1 MMRRIREPNGKN
13 KKKYDDFF
21 TALSV
26 RLNGFSPMKTTQKSL
41 PLLQIHCLNKH
52 FGQTHVLRDIS
63 LELHSGEIL
72 FLLGASGCGKTTL
85 LRAIAGFEQPDNGE
99 IYLKERL
106 IFGANCNIPPQQRRL
121 GYVVQE
127 GVLFPHL
134 NVYRNIAYGL
144 GDGKGRSPEERQRI
158 DEVMALTGIC
168 VLADRFPHQ
177 LSGGQQQRV
186 ALARAIA
193 PNPELILL
201 DEPFSALDEHLR
213 QQIRHDMLQAL
224 RQSGT
229 SAIFVTHDRDEALR
243 YADKIAVLQNG
254 EILQIANP
262 RTLYWSPKHLSTAT
276 FIGESIVLPAT
287 LNSPSTAHCQLGDI
301 AVIDKSQGQQRGTL
315 LLRPEQF
322 CLSKTPQNSTALF
335 NAIVRHVEF
344 KGKITAIQIEINGF
358 EIELEEHH
366 GIELYVGD
374 KVEVYLYGMGL
385 FYGE

>member
-1 MMRRIREPNGKN
+1 MTIQTSMQ
-13 KKKYDDFF
+13 
-21 TALSV
+21 
-26 RLNGFSPMKTTQKSL
+26 TT

-168 VLADRFPHQ
+168 ALADRFPHQ

-186 ALARAIA
+186 ALARALVIA
-193 PNPELILL
+193 PQILL
-201 DEPFSALDEHLR
+201 FDEPLSNLDTNLR
-213 QQIRHDMLQAL
+213 RTMREMIRHLQQKL
-224 RQSGT
+224 GIT
-229 SAIFVTHDRDEALR
+229 VLYVTHDQTEAF
-243 YADKIAVLQNG
+243 AISDAVVVMNQG
-254 EILQIANP
+254 KVEQIGLPN
-262 RTLYWSPKHLSTAT
+262 TLYHHPTSRFTANFMGEVSFFPVTANNGKYVLAENSLSIESNELPQDGNYLLGIRPEGVLLALTGEPAERCDVQSAMSMGNYWEIQVRWHGLPLLVHLNPNDYIPNQPEY
-276 FIGESIVLPAT
+276 FVKLRPIGWFVLP
-287 LNSPSTAHCQLGDI
+287 
-301 AVIDKSQGQQRGTL
+301 
-315 LLRPEQF
+315 
-322 CLSKTPQNSTALF
+322 
-335 NAIVRHVEF
+335 VE
-344 KGKITAIQIEINGF
+344 E
-358 EIELEEHH
+358 
-366 GIELYVGD
+366 
-374 KVEVYLYGMGL
+374 
-385 FYGE
+385 